1 MDELPAGAARDEQY
15 VVLDLDSGEPRF
27 PGRCVIC
34 GQPCTSETQRLR
46 SLGHFLGVSRPPV
59 VNRVFAVPVHRQRC
73 RSRLLLSWWGYRLDG
88 LIPFILGGLLY
99 FALRPFGY
107 PDTYDFAA
115 AVIVVLVAIFARR
128 SRDDKMPFSILVWP
142 DKTGAMSY
150 IFWFKDVVYARE
162 FSALNRELDSKR
174 HQILQKRPGQDLGV
188 DPKPGT

>member
-1 MDELPAGAARDEQY
+1 MGELPAGTESDEQY
-15 VVLDLDSGEPRF
+15 VVLDLDNGEPRF

-34 GQPCTSETQRLR
+34 GQSCPGEELRLR

-59 VNRVFAVPVHRQRC
+59 VNRVFAVPIHRQRC

-88 LIPFILGGLLY
+88 LVPFILGGLLY

-115 AVIVVLVAIFARR
+115 AVIVVLIAVFARR
-128 SRDDKMPFSILVWP
+128 SRDDKMPFKILVWP

-150 IFWFKDVVYARE
+150 IFWFKDGVYARE
-162 FSALNRELDSKR
+162 FNALNRGLSSKR
-174 HQILQKRPGQDLGV
+174 HGILKRAPG
-188 DPKPGT
+188 